1 MDMTT
6 LYRNLESNVLRRDMI
21 GRRLRRKFGKSLSEE
36 DLVKIVDQVKLLRS
50 SRRALVRILGKL
62 RECEGFEGFEEPLT
76 TIIEYMYTVG
86 VYVEKEILQNVAEL
100 LSKHQD
106 TKGYAD
112 EILGVDM
119 VEIDKLSEDLKATY
133 SFIRSRSSA

>member
-6 LYRNLESNVLRRDMI
+6 LYRNLESNILRRDMI
-21 GRRLRRKFGKSLSEE
+21 GRKLRRRFGKSLSEE
-36 DLVKIVDQVKLLRS
+36 DLIEVVDQVKLLRS

-62 RECEGFEGFEEPLT
+62 RECESFEGFEEPLT
-76 TIIEYMYTVG
+76 TIIEYMCTVG
-86 VYVEKEILQNVAEL
+86 VYIEKEVLQGVAEL
-100 LSKHQD
+100 LRKHQS

-112 EILGVDM
+112 EIFSIDM

-133 SFIRSRSSA
+133 AVIRSRSGT